1 MFLMESLVMTDS
13 ISLIK
18 KKEYLNFL
26 FHLMSVLQ
34 ETCLF
39 HRKRL
44 VEVTLFLV
52 FSYISILFISL
63 AFLVK
68 TLFSLIN
75 VGDISQ
81 NPY

>member
-52 FSYISILFISL
+52 FFLPIYSIHFSSISGENPLFL
-63 AFLVK
+63 
-68 TLFSLIN
+68 
-75 VGDISQ
+75 D
-81 NPY
+81 